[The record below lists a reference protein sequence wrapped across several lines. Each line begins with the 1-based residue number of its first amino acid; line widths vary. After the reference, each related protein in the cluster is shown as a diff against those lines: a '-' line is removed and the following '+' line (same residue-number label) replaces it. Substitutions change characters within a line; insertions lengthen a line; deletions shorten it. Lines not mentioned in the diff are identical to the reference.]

1 MTTKI
6 IVIVGVSV
14 LSVAAL
20 VIGGLFLNR
29 DDGKGD
35 EQPQSDAK

>member
-29 DDGKGD
+29 DDGKSED
-35 EQPQSDAK
+35 DAHKA

>member
-29 DDGKGD
+29 DDGKD
-35 EQPQSDAK
+35 KSEMPKS

>member
-29 DDGKGD
+29 DDGKTAEDG
-35 EQPQSDAK
+35 AHKV